1 MNKRW
6 SNLGVSLVLM
16 ILVVVLDQWSKWWV
30 SQHLTLG
37 QVVPV
42 SSFFSLV
49 YWVNKGAAFGVLS
62 GAGEW
67 GRVFLLILAGLM
79 VVGLFIWIC
88 QLPKHQS
95 ALVLPLSL
103 IIGGA
108 VGNIIDRW
116 RLSHVV
122 DFLFFHYHRFS
133 WPAFNV
139 ADSFICVG
147 VFSLLFLLFFR
158 DNTQKLG
165 G

>member
-1 MNKRW
+1 MRKQW
-6 SNLGVSLVLM
+6 PNLCMGFVLM

-30 SQHLTLG
+30 SQHLTVG
-37 QVVPV
+37 EMVPV

-49 YWVNKGAAFGVLS
+49 YWVNTGAAFGFLS
-62 GAGEW
+62 GVGQW
-67 GRVFLLILAGLM
+67 GRWFLLALAVIM
-79 VVGLFIWIC
+79 VVGIFAWIYR
-88 QLPKHQS
+88 LPKHQS
-95 ALVLPLSL
+95 HLIIPLSL
-103 IIGGA
+103 VIGGA
-108 VGNIIDRW
+108 VGNLIDRW

-147 VFSLLFLLFFR
+147 VFSLLFFLFFQ
-158 DNTQKLG
+158 DGLKKAG